1 MGIQWPNHP
10 LFEPALRRRYREAAI
25 VAGLALCGL
34 LAMLWFAY
42 EAEEARAQTLM
53 QGQSAIQAAHDS
65 QNKAQLEREIYQ
77 SYHRRYLR
85 LLASRTL
92 ADEDRL
98 KLIEAMKGYQAL
110 QDYAGITFQVEP
122 QQLALWSVPEP
133 MQAVALKASQVKL
146 SFRVQDSRY
155 MLSLIAGLGRLPGVL
170 LPRQCQWGAMAS
182 ANDGRGVATTVVSGV
197 SVLEVECMLEWLT
210 FSRVPPTSSAPSNPP
225 PTPTP

>member
-1 MGIQWPNHP
+1 MAIQWPNHP

-42 EAEEARAQTLM
+42 SAEEARAQILM
-53 QGQSAIQAAHDS
+53 QGQSAIQAAHES
-65 QNKAQLEREIYQ
+65 ENKARLERDIYQ

-110 QDYAGITFQVEP
+110 QNYAGMTFQVDP
-122 QQLALWSVPEP
+122 QQAALWSVPEP
-133 MQAVALKASQVKL
+133 MQAVALKSSQVKL

-155 MLSLIAGLGRLPGVL
+155 MLSLITGLGRLPGVL
-170 LPRQCQWGAMAS
+170 LPRQCEWGAMAT
-182 ANDGRGVATTVVSGV
+182 ANDGVSAVAVSTS
-197 SVLEVECMLEWLT
+197 SVLEVGCTFEWLT
-210 FSRVPPTSSAPSNPP
+210 FSRLPPPAAAP
-225 PTPTP
+225 PTP